1 MRIEAPARLHLGFLD
16 LGGTLG
22 RRFGGI
28 GLSVRPL
35 TTIIRAEP
43 HTGLEIVGEYS
54 DRVRPFVETLLE
66 YLRLP
71 PEIRVCVDAA
81 IPPHTGL
88 GSGTQL
94 ALATATAV
102 ARVFGRKPPAAE
114 LAQILGRG
122 KRSGIGLGLFE
133 RGGLVVDGGH
143 GVATAIPPIVARLDF
158 PEEWR
163 AVLILDAGRAGLS
176 GRAEIEAFHALKP
189 MDAATAGH
197 LCHVTLMGLLP
208 AVAERDFDA
217 FGASVGEIQGIV
229 GDYFA
234 AAQNGRYTS
243 AGVRE
248 ALEFCVH
255 EFGSKGVGQSSW
267 GPTGFAFAES
277 DDKATTLVDALNA
290 AFNEAGTLAFLKCEP
305 CNRGAIIS
313 GTLEQRPRPRSISAY

>member
-1 MRIEAPARLHLGFLD
+1 MRIETPARLHLGFLD

-35 TTIIRAEP
+35 TTIVRAMP
-43 HTGLEIVGEYS
+43 HAGLEVVGECS
-54 DRVRPFVETLLE
+54 ERARRFVETLLE
-66 YLRLP
+66 RLRLP
-71 PEIRVCVDAA
+71 PEIRVCIDTA

-102 ARVFGRKPPAAE
+102 ARVFGCKPPAAE

-143 GVATAIPPIVARLDF
+143 GAATSIPPVVSRLDF

-163 AVLILDAGRAGLS
+163 AVLILDPGSAGLS
-176 GRAEIEAFHALKP
+176 GRAEIEAFRALKP

-217 FGASVGEIQGIV
+217 FSAAVGDIQGVV

-234 AAQNGRYTS
+234 AVQNGRYTS
-243 AGVRE
+243 APVRE
-248 ALEFCVH
+248 ALKLCVR
-255 EFGSKGVGQSSW
+255 EFGLKGVGQSSW

-277 DDKATTLVDALNA
+277 DDKATALIDALNG
-290 AFNEAGTLAFLKCEP
+290 AFNEAGTLTFRKCEP
-305 CNRGAIIS
+305 CNRGAIVS
-313 GTLEQRPRPRSISAY
+313 GTVEQRPRPRSISAY